1 MKSCKSKCVR
11 VIRQIVL
18 AVDEFVLRVALLVA
32 VVVLVVLVVVDRKER
47 KS

>member
-1 MKSCKSKCVR
+1 
-11 VIRQIVL
+11 VL